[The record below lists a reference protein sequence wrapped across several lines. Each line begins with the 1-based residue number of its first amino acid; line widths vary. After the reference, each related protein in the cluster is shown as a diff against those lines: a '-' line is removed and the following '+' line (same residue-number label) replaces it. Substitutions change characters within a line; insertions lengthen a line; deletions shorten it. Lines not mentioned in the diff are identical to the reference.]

1 MRNIN
6 KATSKK
12 AIIGII
18 LSSLCALFLSACD
31 NNTVEEIAETAKP
44 PIETSSIILSE
55 EGIGPI
61 KADSP
66 FNMHQMTVAF
76 NNYSVEEYTL
86 KDSVPTIRISK
97 GVNTIMRIIPD
108 ATRQRIFSVIV
119 EDNLIKNGL
128 GHPLGTLYNAIYTY
142 GQDEKCQLGA
152 EDMSGK
158 VLCYAPQYPNILYV
172 FNANTTEIVSAIP
185 PADVLQGW
193 ALESIIWRP
202 KS

>member
-1 MRNIN
+1 VHV
-6 KATSKK
+6 
-12 AIIGII
+12 IIIR
-18 LSSLCALFLSACD
+18 
-31 NNTVEEIAETAKP
+31 
-44 PIETSSIILSE
+44 
-55 EGIGPI
+55 
-61 KADSP
+61 
-66 FNMHQMTVAF
+66 
-76 NNYSVEEYTL
+76 L
-86 KDSVPTIRISK
+86 KRSRKLQNRPLRHLQSYFH
-97 GVNTIMRIIPD
+97 